1 MASFMIEYDTGST
14 ATWSNVESWEVQNQI
29 LVVTFEP
36 GILDR
41 FTMYISPSKWA
52 AFTPD
57 PPPVGPSA
65 RARDGEANS
74 GETSLLRDLMVRE

>member
-14 ATWSNVESWEVQNQI
+14 ATWSNVDSWEVQDQI

-36 GILDR
+36 GILGR
-41 FTMYISPSKWA
+41 FTMHISPSKWA

-65 RARDGEANS
+65 TARDS
-74 GETSLLRDLMVRE
+74 GAKSPARRLC